1 MTAQSM
7 LICVNVSLIFIAS
20 GFVVMSIF
28 FTNTSSYDFLYRAAE
43 YQRFTNPANKEKVN
57 IIQVAI
63 YTIIS
68 LFSIVYVVGIIGLS
82 GTVTRE
88 PLAVLIYMSLL
99 GCLSVIKV
107 YLKFLTSKR

>member
-1 MTAQSM
+1 M